1 MQVSKLKKEH
11 LTMIRLIRL
20 FSIAFLLLLFM
31 GETNSIF
38 ADKYSEMEKI
48 PRLSAQKAYA
58 LFQQKKIILFDT
70 HPGEN
75 KTRASV
81 VGAYYLDRTKVDRL
95 KLKIPK
101 NKLIGVY

>member
-1 MQVSKLKKEH
+1 MRIIV
-11 LTMIRLIRL
+11 I
-20 FSIAFLLLLFM
+20 FFVGLLLSVPI
-31 GETNSIF
+31 GEVENSF
-38 ADKYSEMEKI
+38 ADKYQEMKKI

-58 LFQQKKIILFDT
+58 LFQRKKIILFDT

-81 VGAYYLDRTKVDRL
+81 LGAYYLDKKKVDRL
-95 KLKIPK
+95 NLKIPK